1 MPQSHT
7 AQLPIS
13 AVLPSRRAWPLHGIG
28 ASRQVERAAL
38 ADAAPHALMHRAGL
52 GLARLALALAPH
64 AERIWVAAG
73 PGNNGGDGLVAA
85 RLLHRAGKRVQVSLL
100 ADPLRL
106 PSDAAMAWQAA
117 RDAGVAISASLD
129 RVTPPADGTSI
140 AIDALLGL
148 GAARAPRAP
157 HWRMA
162 EAIALLNGLRC
173 PVLAVD
179 LPSGLSGDSG
189 QPLGSI
195 STIVRANHTLAL
207 LTLKPGL
214 FTGLGRDAAGQVW
227 FDALDLPWDEA
238 LASAWLSGPPLPRQ
252 RWHAQHKGSFGDV
265 TVLGGAPGMGGAAL
279 LAARAALAAGAGRVM
294 LARLDGDGEADSGQP
309 ELMPRSVDQ
318 LLRPKHL
325 AAGTL
330 VCGCGGGAAVAAHL
344 MTALAHSTRLVLDA
358 DGLNAVAGDANLAA
372 ALAARAACGQTTVLT
387 PHPLEAARLLACTT
401 AQVQADRLGSA
412 QALAERYQCVVLLKG
427 SGSVVAAP
435 GRRPAVNPTGNARLA
450 CAGTGDVL
458 AGWIGGWWQSQVA
471 TTKTGL
477 EAAAEA
483 AKASAWLHGA
493 AADSGLWRPRT
504 AGHLAQA
511 MARVLDQLAGC

>member
-1 MPQSHT
+1 MVSSFAAATPLT
-7 AQLPIS
+7 
-13 AVLPSRRAWPLHGIG
+13 AVLPSRRVWPLHGVA
-28 ASRQVERAAL
+28 ASRQVEQL
-38 ADAAPHALMHRAGL
+38 AVAGAAPHALMQRAGL
-52 GLARLALALAPH
+52 GLTRLALALAPH
-64 AERIWVAAG
+64 AEHIWIAAG

-85 RLLHRAGKRVQVSLL
+85 RLLHQAGKRVQVSLL

-106 PSDAAMAWQAA
+106 PRDAAIAWQAA
-117 RDAGVAISASLD
+117 RNAGVPISASTD
-129 RVTPPADGTSI
+129 CVAPPAGGTAL

-148 GAARAPRAP
+148 GAARAPQGP
-157 HWRMA
+157 MA
-162 EAIALLNGLRC
+162 ESVALLNGLHC

-195 STIVRANHTLAL
+195 STIVHATHTLAL

-309 ELMPRSVDQ
+309 ELMPRNVDQ

-477 EAAAEA
+477 EAAVEA